1 MLTKRLLPTLSLLAL
16 LLSGCASGP
25 EFPSEGIAKKL
36 TPQKAVAEIDSK
48 QGKRVIWGGTILA
61 SRNME
66 EKSQLEILA
75 YPLDSNQYPD
85 RDEGALGRFLAESK
99 GYLETVDYAVG
110 RQVSILG
117 TVREVRSGQVDAADY
132 QYPLVDIEQ
141 IYLWPKGGKPDS
153 RVHFGIGFM
162 FTN

>member
-1 MLTKRLLPTLSLLAL
+1 MFKRLLLSIPLLTLLLA
-16 LLSGCASGP
+16 GCASGP
-25 EFPSEGIAKKL
+25 DFPDEGIAKKL
-36 TPQKAVAEIDSK
+36 TPQKAVAEIDNM

-61 SRNME
+61 SRNLE

-75 YPLDSNQYPD
+75 YPLDDNHYPD

-117 TVREVRSGQVDAADY
+117 SVREVRSGQVDAADY
-132 QYPLVDIEQ
+132 QYPLIEVEQ
-141 IYLWPKGGKPDS
+141 IYLWPKGGKPES
-153 RVHFGIGFM
+153 RVHFGIGVM
-162 FTN
+162 FSN